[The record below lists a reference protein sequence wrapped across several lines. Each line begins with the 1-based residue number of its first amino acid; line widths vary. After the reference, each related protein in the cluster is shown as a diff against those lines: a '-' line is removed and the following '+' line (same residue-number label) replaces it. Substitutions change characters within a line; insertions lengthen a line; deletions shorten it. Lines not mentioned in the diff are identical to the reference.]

1 MKKSLLLGLAA
12 FAMAANAQT
21 VQNIPNTTPLQLD
34 GAYTNITIATY
45 PEDGSDP
52 KPRTK
57 ETDGV
62 WQFDNMCNGDVAEFK
77 LNNTQETPYVLN
89 FEVGCKIDGTEL
101 NMSLINASG
110 DVAWSST
117 IYPANNNSSWN
128 KFFANMA
135 FIEDPLEVGEY
146 TFRIEFLNEAG
157 GSKNTANLRNFIF
170 EARESI
176 VSYSLYTTVDPGD
189 EAGRIILSPSQN
201 SYLEGTEISITA
213 SATTGY
219 AFDHFEINGE
229 VYSENPYTL
238 YIAESTD
245 VVAYFRE
252 LKMDNDVPGWINL
265 ETRAGL
271 SKNGKLE
278 EKTGVTVD
286 GESYNDGESTA
297 MMGNYRN
304 GDKESFELN
313 VTEDGSYDFQVLF
326 SSKTN
331 GGETPT
337 VTFQVFDKAA
347 YEEDPATAV
356 AEWEYVLDAANDYN
370 NWSKFT
376 TREVNG
382 VNLTKGSKIM
392 LLTFAEPVKAKY
404 TVNIL
409 KMGFGLNGN
418 WGEDESGVE
427 NIAVDNEPA
436 VLRAYNAQ
444 GIEVALD
451 TKGLIILSN
460 GTKLLNK

>member
-1 MKKSLLLGLAA
+1 MKKALLLGLAA
-12 FAMAANAQT
+12 MALTAGAQT

-34 GAYTNITIATY
+34 GAYTNISIATL

-77 LNNTQETPYVLN
+77 LNNTIETPYVVN

-101 NMSLINASG
+101 IMSLVNAAG
-110 DVAWSST
+110 DVAWSKS

-157 GSKNTANLRNFIF
+157 GSKNTANLRNFVF
-170 EARESI
+170 EAREQI

-189 EAGRIILSPSQN
+189 EAGRIVLSPSQN

-213 SATTGY
+213 QATTGY
-219 AFDHFEINGE
+219 AFDKFEINGE
-229 VYSENPYTL
+229 EYTENPYTL
-238 YIAESTD
+238 IISESTD
-245 VVAYFRE
+245 VVAFFRE
-252 LKMDNDVPGWINL
+252 LKMDNDVPGWVNL
-265 ETRAGL
+265 ETRAAL

-278 EKTGVTVD
+278 EKTNVQVD
-286 GESYNDGESTA
+286 GEIYNDGEA
-297 MMGNYRN
+297 VLMMGNYRN

-313 VTEDGSYDFQVLF
+313 VTQAGTYDFACLY
-326 SSKTN
+326 SSKASD
-331 GGETPT
+331 GETPT
-337 VTFQVFDKAA
+337 VTFQVFDKTA
-347 YEEDPATAV
+347 YEENPAEAT
-356 AEWEYVLDAANDYN
+356 AEWEYVLDGTNSYN

-376 TREVNG
+376 TREVAG
-382 VNLTKGSKIM
+382 VNLTQGQKIM
-392 LLTFAEPVKAKY
+392 LLTFAEPVKTKY

-409 KMGFGLNGN
+409 KIGFGLNGD
-418 WGEDESGVE
+418 WGESGVE
-427 NIAVDNEPA
+427 NITVDNEPV

-444 GIEVALD
+444 GIEVAPNA
-451 TKGLIILSN
+451 KGLVILSN
-460 GTKLLNK
+460 GTKVYNK